1 MALKI
6 EDLLDDIRKVRNDL
20 VAQANPHFQSLTNII
35 YKWET
40 KLVKD
45 TPEYKQQK
53 EMEEK
58 EEQLERFK
66 QREQEERENLERIS
80 REAKE
85 EDNLK
90 EMAKQWP
97 EYTLEELKK
106 EQALA
111 DDTEKFKEKDEN

>member
-20 VAQANPHFQSLTNII
+20 VAQSNPHFQSLTNII

-40 KLVKD
+40 KIVHD

-53 EMEEK
+53 EKEEK

-66 QREQEERENLERIS
+66 QREQEERENLEKIS
-80 REAKE
+80 KEAKE
-85 EDNLK
+85 EDNLE

-106 EQALA
+106 EQELA
-111 DDTEKFKEKDEN
+111 DYTEKFKEKDEN